1 MLIDGYVRVSTLEQ
15 AREGYSIGA
24 QTERLKA
31 YCAARGWTKERC
43 GCCPCTGMPMC
54 ATCACLLP
62 PF

>member
-31 YCAARGWTKERC
+31 YCAARGWT
-43 GCCPCTGMPMC
+43 CTRMNRTFRRG
-54 ATCACLLP
+54 
-62 PF
+62 